1 MATKGA
7 LGFERGTRGASH
19 LLECRKHERHFRV
32 KLEEAMAPLI
42 KDSRI
47 GMPLEAAHWPVKAL
61 AFPQRAVEIDG
72 HDDGLVRCGCVSR
85 GGAQLFLQL
94 LHNRG
99 DDFRKLVHGSI
110 AGLVGRRAPMVPPVT
125 NVRGRVEHGDLAL
138 RGHLSSRVRSKSA
151 GNMMPYK

>member
-72 HDDGLVRCGCVSR
+72 HDVREIHPLELRSEIALVRGLDLFHGTIEENLTLANERVSSNRVREALSMVGVLEDIYALPDGLQTV
-85 GGAQLFLQL
+85 LQ
-94 LHNRG
+94 G
-99 DDFRKLVHGSI
+99 QP
-110 AGLVGRRAPMVPPVT
+110 AP
-125 NVRGRVEHGDLAL
+125 L
-138 RGHLSSRVRSKSA
+138 
-151 GNMMPYK
+151 